1 MGGDL
6 RFHLNRKTFTEDAIR
21 FWIAE
26 LACAIRYLHSK
37 GVVHRYNSFS
47 FFIYLKLSKE
57 YLEAY

>member
-21 FWIAE
+21 YWIAE

-37 GVVHRYNSFS
+37 GVVHR
-47 FFIYLKLSKE
+47 
-57 YLEAY
+57 